1 MQIKIRN
8 KSMSI
13 YRGIIKQSDLII
25 LIIKDF
31 EKFLITIF
39 KVIYVHVIFYTI

>member
-13 YRGIIKQSDLII
+13 YKCIIKQSDLII
-25 LIIKDF
+25 LIIKDL
-31 EKFLITIF
+31 EKILVTIF
-39 KVIYVHVIFYTI
+39 KVIYIHVIFYTI